1 MALEIYLNKFEKLAK
16 RVKNRA
22 ACRARIE
29 EWRVLFSR
37 TAVFIHL
44 LEIELKTISSIT
56 DAQIENKKS
65 MFRDG
70 DFNEEMDSFL
80 ESMPEGFNVKMT
92 TLYDPHSQNPAG
104 DDHGGGSSD
113 VAVLEET
120 ANASKF
126 MEASKKINI
135 DMSTWQTFLSQKCKD
150 DKLKVVGNVMHQRK
164 QMEIGTGI
172 VDKMMD
178 GSCKIINVQDSE
190 SLKNYASLAA
200 S

>member
-1 MALEIYLNKFEKLAK
+1 
-16 RVKNRA
+16 
-22 ACRARIE
+22 
-29 EWRVLFSR
+29 
-37 TAVFIHL
+37 
-44 LEIELKTISSIT
+44 
-56 DAQIENKKS
+56 
-65 MFRDG
+65 
-70 DFNEEMDSFL
+70 
-80 ESMPEGFNVKMT
+80 MPDGFNVKMT

-120 ANASKF
+120 ANAAKF
-126 MEASKKINI
+126 MEASKKMNI
-135 DMSTWQTFLSQKCKD
+135 DISTWQTFLSQKCKD

-164 QMEIGTGI
+164 QMEIGKGI

-178 GSCKIINVQDSE
+178 SSCKIINVQDSD

>member
-1 MALEIYLNKFEKLAK
+1 MAVEIYLQKFEKLAK
-16 RVKNRA
+16 RVKNRS

-29 EWRVLFSR
+29 EWRMLFSR

-44 LEIELKTISSIT
+44 VEVELRTLSSIT
-56 DAQIENKKS
+56 DTQIETKMS

-70 DFNEEMDSFL
+70 DFNDEIDAFL

-104 DDHGGGSSD
+104 DGHGEGSNE

-126 MEASKKINI
+126 LEATKKINL
-135 DMSTWQTFLSQKCKD
+135 DLCTWQTLLSQKCKD
-150 DKLKVVGNVMHQRK
+150 DKLKVVGNVMHLRK
-164 QMEIGTGI
+164 QMEIGKGI
-172 VDKMMD
+172 IDKMMD
-178 GSCKIINVQDSE
+178 GACKIINVQDRE
-190 SLKNYASLAA
+190 SLKNYASMAA